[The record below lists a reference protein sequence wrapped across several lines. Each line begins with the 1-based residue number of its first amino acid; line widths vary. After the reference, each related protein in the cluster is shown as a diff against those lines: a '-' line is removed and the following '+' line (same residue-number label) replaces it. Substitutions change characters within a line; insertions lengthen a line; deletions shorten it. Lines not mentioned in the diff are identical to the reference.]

1 MHEART
7 VARRHSSRRL
17 RRARQRRQGLRRLA
31 CAVTGALVV
40 FLLIVNSGGIGPAGS
55 ATTGQLRLVASLAR
69 PLPVPI
75 SAEVV
80 VSQARNLL
88 VVGGLDGAGTSASG
102 IFRLDPQTGQLGSA
116 GSLPQPLHD
125 AAGATLGNR
134 LLVFGGGDATSTDA
148 VESFGPGQTA
158 LPVGHL
164 PTARSDLNAL
174 AFGGRAYVLGGYDG
188 HTPSPAVLETSDGQ
202 RFSQVARLPVPVRYP
217 ATAALGN
224 TIYVFGGELA
234 NGHQTAAIQAIDVAT
249 GRATVVGHLPRALAH
264 ASAVVLDGRIYLLGG
279 SVGGT
284 ATDAILG
291 FTPANMSTNPAGHL
305 PIAVS
310 NAAAATLGGVS
321 YLVGGIGL
329 HGAPLADVVSLRLA
343 KAQPPPRPATA
354 KGPEVFPGHLLIAD
368 RGNNRLLLVNPQKK
382 ILWSYPGP
390 GRPAPAGG
398 FYFPDDAF
406 FTHHGTS
413 IISNEE
419 QNETIVQIAFPS
431 GKLTWSYGHPR
442 TAGATSG
449 FLHEPDDAYLLKDGT
464 ITVADAQNCRIQFL
478 SPNGR
483 PLSQIGTTGSCIHN
497 PPQSL
502 GSPNGDT
509 PLANGDVLVSEVNGS
524 YVDEFTRTGK
534 LIWSLKLP
542 IAYPSDPQQLG
553 PDRYLIADYSRPGGI
568 YEFDRSGRI
577 LWSYHPASGNGML
590 DHPSL
595 AERLPNG
602 LIATNDDYR
611 DRVVLINP
619 KTKRI
624 VWQYGRTDQPGT
636 GPDHLNTPD
645 GFDLLEPGGV
655 TPTHPFTG

>member
-1 MHEART
+1 L
-7 VARRHSSRRL
+7 ARRRSLRRL
-17 RRARQRRQGLRRLA
+17 RRARQRRRGLLRLA
-31 CAVTGALVV
+31 SAIATVLVV
-40 FLLIVNSGGIGPAGS
+40 LLFIFDSGGIGPGGS
-55 ATTGQLRLVASLAR
+55 TATGQLQLAAR
-69 PLPVPI
+69 FAHPLPVPI
-75 SAEVV
+75 SGEVV
-80 VSQARNLL
+80 VPQAGKLL
-88 VVGGLDGAGTSASG
+88 VVGGLDGAGASASG

-116 GSLPQPLHD
+116 GVLAQPLHD
-125 AAGATLGNR
+125 AAGATLGSR
-134 LLVFGGGDATSTDA
+134 VLVFGGGAVTSTDV
-148 VESFGPGQTA
+148 VESFGPGQAA

-164 PTARSDLNAL
+164 PTARSDLDAL
-174 AFGGRAYVLGGYDG
+174 AFGGRTYVLGGYDG
-188 HTPSPAVLETSDGQ
+188 HTPSPTVLETSDGQ

-217 ATAALGN
+217 AAAGLGN

-234 NGHQTAAIQAIDVAT
+234 SGQGTTDIQAIDVAT
-249 GRATVVGHLPRALAH
+249 GRATVIGHLPRALSH
-264 ASAVVLDGRIYLLGG
+264 ASAVVLDGHIYVLGG
-279 SVGGT
+279 SVGGA

-291 FTPANMSTNPAGHL
+291 FDPASKSTAPAGHL
-305 PIAVS
+305 PFAVS

-329 HGAPLADVVSLRLA
+329 RGTALADVVSLRLA
-343 KAQPPPRPATA
+343 KLTKPPPPPTTGTSA
-354 KGPEVFPGHLLIAD
+354 GVFPGNLLIAD
-368 RGNNRLLLVNPQKK
+368 RGNNRLLLVSPHKK

-442 TAGATSG
+442 TAGTASG

-464 ITVADAQNCRIQFL
+464 VTVADAQNCRIQFL
-478 SPNGR
+478 SAHGR

-524 YVDEFTRTGK
+524 YVDELTRSGK
-534 LIWSLKLP
+534 LIWSLQLP

-568 YEFDRSGRI
+568 YEFDRSGKI

>member
-1 MHEART
+1 
-7 VARRHSSRRL
+7 
-17 RRARQRRQGLRRLA
+17 
-31 CAVTGALVV
+31 LVV
-40 FLLIVNSGGIGPAGS
+40 LLLIFNSGGIGPGGS
-55 ATTGQLRLVASLAR
+55 GATSPQRLAASLAH

-75 SAEVV
+75 SGEVV
-80 VSQARNLL
+80 LPQAGKLL
-88 VVGGLDGAGTSASG
+88 VVGGLDGAGASASG

-116 GSLPQPLHD
+116 GVLAQPLHD
-125 AAGATLGNR
+125 AAGATLGSR
-134 LLVFGGGDATSTDA
+134 VLVFGGGAVTSTDA
-148 VESFGPGQTA
+148 VESFGPGQAA

-174 AFGGRAYVLGGYDG
+174 AAGGRAYVFGGYDG
-188 HTPSPAVLETSDGQ
+188 HTPSPAVLATSDGQ

-217 ATAALGN
+217 AAAALGN

-234 NGHQTAAIQAIDVAT
+234 NGQGTTDIQAIDVAT
-249 GRATVVGHLPRALAH
+249 GRAKVIGHLPRALAH
-264 ASAVVLDGRIYLLGG
+264 ASAVVLDRRIYVLGG

-284 ATDAILG
+284 ATDAIVG
-291 FTPANMSTNPAGHL
+291 FDPASMSTTPAGHL

-310 NAAAATLGGVS
+310 NSAAATLGGVS

-343 KAQPPPRPATA
+343 KPAKPPPPAPRA
-354 KGPEVFPGHLLIAD
+354 GAGAGVFPGDLLIAD

-382 ILWSYPGP
+382 LLWSYPGP
-390 GRPAPAGG
+390 GRPAPVGG

-406 FTHHGTS
+406 FTHHGSS

-431 GKLTWSYGHPR
+431 GKVTWSYGHPR
-442 TAGATSG
+442 TAGSAPG

-464 ITVADAQNCRIQFL
+464 ITVADAQNCRILFL
-478 SPNGR
+478 GPHDR
-483 PLSQIGTTGSCIHN
+483 PVSQIGTTGSCVHN

-524 YVDEFTRTGK
+524 YVDELTPNGK
-534 LIWSLKLP
+534 LIWSLQLP
-542 IAYPSDPQQLG
+542 ISYPSDPQQLG

-568 YEFDRSGRI
+568 YEFDRSGKI

-624 VWQYGRTDQPGT
+624 VWQYGRTDRPGT
-636 GPDHLNTPD
+636 GPDHLKTPD